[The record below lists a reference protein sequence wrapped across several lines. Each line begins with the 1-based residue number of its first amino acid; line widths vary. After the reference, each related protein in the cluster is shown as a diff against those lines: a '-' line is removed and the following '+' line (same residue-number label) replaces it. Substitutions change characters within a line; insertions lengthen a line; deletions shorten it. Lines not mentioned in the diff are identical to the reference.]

1 MQLIL
6 GGNLFGY
13 SLDRSET
20 FRLLDQASNFGI
32 HKIDTAGIY
41 SLGVSESIIG
51 DWIWDR
57 GLQLSTKII
66 TKLEVENVISAA
78 SFEESLH
85 RQFDASLSRLR
96 SDSIETLLLHHF
108 VYEPNFLDRY
118 LDFVEKK
125 IEIGQIKYW
134 GICNIAPKEF
144 TFLVERMVHR
154 QLQEVTIQ
162 NYCNWAKRD
171 FDYWSQF
178 FTLTDRKKI
187 RLNAISYC
195 VFGRGALVHREYL
208 KSVQDNFGKQRTFLN
223 PLLNQEKSNTNLQ
236 DILRKIHNMSLNTE
250 NPLERFALSFILQ
263 QKSNVIVGV
272 RSIIQLNSILESMRV
287 QMSQTLIKEIL
298 SHIYIPMTKLELN
311 LGDSG
316 FGI

>member
-6 GGNLFGY
+6 GGNIFGY
-13 SLDRSET
+13 SLNRYES
-20 FRLLDQASNFGI
+20 FQLLDQASNFGV
-32 HKIDTAGIY
+32 HEIDTAGTY

-57 GLQLSTKII
+57 GYQLSTKII
-66 TKLEVENVISAA
+66 TKLEVEKVISAE

-108 VYEPNFLDRY
+108 VFQPEFLDRY

-125 IEIGQIKYW
+125 IEIGQIKHW

-144 TFLVERMVHR
+144 TFLVEKMVHR

-178 FTLTDRKKI
+178 FTLTDGKKI
-187 RLNAISYC
+187 RLNAISYG

-208 KSVQDNFGKQRTFLN
+208 KSVHDNFGKQRALLN
-223 PLLNQEKSNTNLQ
+223 PLINQEKSNINLL
-236 DILRKIHNMSLNTE
+236 DILRHIRDMAPNTE
-250 NPLERFALSFILQ
+250 NPLERLALSFILR
-263 QKSNVIVGV
+263 QKSKVILGV
-272 RSIIQLNSILESMRV
+272 RSIGQLNSILESMRA
-287 QMSQTLIKEIL
+287 QMSQALIKEIL
-298 SHIYIPMTKLELN
+298 SHTKIPMTKLELN